1 MIEDMVKDDTKVIN
15 MKISKK
21 RLTQIVTEELK
32 ESMPAGVIRTKV
44 EFDNMPNEKLLQ
56 YVEDRLSNK
65 SDLQWYGQSEEFVE
79 KKLREWAWTLGHGKM
94 NPKYWHRYLD
104 AKQKRSPL
112 DATKK
117 PYGLP
122 HKTSDQDTEEPIG
135 ESERKMMQTIK
146 EETVK
151 YLKEEAYDCVK
162 DYRLGGMTREEYCAC
177 LEHFGEQC

>member
-1 MIEDMVKDDTKVIN
+1 MKV
-15 MKISKK
+15 SKK

-104 AKQKRSPL
+104 AKKNKSQVE
-112 DATKK
+112 
-117 PYGLP
+117 
-122 HKTSDQDTEEPIG
+122 QV
-135 ESERKMMQTIK
+135 IK
-146 EETVK
+146 EETEK

-177 LEHFGEQC
+177 LEHYGEQC